1 MGEAAGGTE
10 GGHARGRPRSVGR
23 SVTGASF
30 AATSFETVSLGLFT
44 AKNKEGFLIRRGVRE
59 GGSQQGSE
67 LRGQRRAAL
76 NHRFIYFEGPS
87 NCAIPSRVRD
97 RPP

>member
-1 MGEAAGGTE
+1 MRE
-10 GGHARGRPRSVGR
+10 GGRGRPRSVA
-23 SVTGASF
+23 GASF

-59 GGSQQGSE
+59 G
-67 LRGQRRAAL
+67 LNRGASCEGRGGRAAL